1 MHVFFYKFIERVPM
15 DRGEYF
21 SVSYESDRVRV
32 TPSAYSTSE
41 LLCSSLG
48 KYFDLTLQDIVGF
61 ERNGVIY
68 PPSIM
73 IKYPK
78 LVHARMFNLVL
89 LSK

>member
-1 MHVFFYKFIERVPM
+1 M
-15 DRGEYF
+15 DRGGVEFF
-21 SVSYESDRVRV
+21 SVSYQSDRVRV
-32 TPSAYSTSE
+32 TPSAYPSSE
-41 LLCSSLG
+41 ALCSSLG
-48 KYFDLTLQDIVGF
+48 KYFDLTLHDVVGF
-61 ERNGVIY
+61 ERNGVVY